1 MRCGD
6 YTSEYSL
13 IGLLYGAAVQRP
25 SAEELAV
32 SAETRLHSSTSAA
45 PLRSAHSGTELYSVV
60 LTLASHGEVRK
71 LRSPRYRWNR
81 VPACNTQN
89 RIMQHILDAPCNIL
103 DAPCNILDAPC
114 NILDVSCNIL
124 DAPCNMQPVTP
135 QPSLSAAGQRYR
147 GRAAVATTSLGCRA
161 AQAQQ

>member
-103 DAPCNILDAPC
+103 DA
-114 NILDVSCNIL
+114 S
-124 DAPCNMQPVTP
+124 CNMQPVTP
-135 QPSLSAAGQRYR
+135 QPSLSTVGQRYR

>member
-32 SAETRLHSSTSAA
+32 SAATRLHSSTSAA
-45 PLRSAHSGTELYSVV
+45 PLRSSHSGTELYSVV

-89 RIMQHILDAPCNIL
+89 RIMQHILDAPCNML
-103 DAPCNILDAPC
+103 DASC

-135 QPSLSAAGQRYR
+135 QPSLSTVGQRYR

>member
-81 VPACNTQN
+81 VPACNTQT
-89 RIMQHILDAPCNIL
+89 AACNIL
-103 DAPCNILDAPC
+103 DAPCNILDA
-114 NILDVSCNIL
+114 S
-124 DAPCNMQPVTP
+124 CNMQPVTP
-135 QPSLSAAGQRYR
+135 QPSLSAASQRYR
-147 GRAAVATTSLGCRA
+147 GRAAVATTSLGCYCRA
-161 AQAQQ
+161 GAAIATECSDG